1 MRGATRTTRTRN
13 VCICSGLFVINR
25 LRWNARQNNRIIREC
40 ESWIVLPA
48 TSFVVVF
55 PLCVSTCIVHMYIY
69 IYIADALHCG
79 SERMC
84 CGSANAPC
92 RYSKKELKNKN
103 RCFIHKHFNFHRV
116 LFSQYTSINIIIV
129 VAFFFIIIFLIS
141 YMTKM
146 VCL

>member
-79 SERMC
+79 SERMG

-116 LFSQYTSINIIIV
+116 LSVYIYEHYHCCGI
-129 VAFFFIIIFLIS
+129 FFIIIIFLIS